1 MRSMVKSKNVPKL
14 RAILFDLDD
23 TLLVDEAV
31 SYEALEEV
39 ARQAKEKFHID
50 PNLFVSDAVAIAQA
64 LWQVE
69 KCYPFC
75 RSIGI
80 SAFEGLWGNFLG
92 DSKELT
98 RLRKCSQRY
107 REQVFLIA
115 LHAQRSRISNSKI
128 VARSL
133 AQQFSLIR
141 RQQQRLFPKT
151 REVLE
156 QLSSQ
161 FKLGLL
167 TNGAPDLQREK
178 IAASGCEDLFSAIV
192 ISGEHGIGKPEP
204 AIFEHLLKEL
214 GVASS
219 EAMMVGNSLERDIAG
234 ARATGVVSVWMRLP
248 GEDDSPMIVPD
259 FIISHLRQLLKIIL
273 NFHSSLTR

>member
-1 MRSMVKSKNVPKL
+1 MPIKSPTFL

-50 PNLFVSDAVAIAQA
+50 PNLFVSNAVAIAQA

-178 IAASGCEDLFSAIV
+178 IAASGCEDLFSAII
-192 ISGEHGIGKPEP
+192 ISGEYGVGKPEP
-204 AIFEHLLKEL
+204 AIFAHLLQKL
-214 GVASS
+214 GVTSS
-219 EAMMVGNSLERDIAG
+219 EAMMVGNSLERDMAG
-234 ARATGVVSVWMRLP
+234 ARAAGMVSVWMRLP
-248 GEDDSPMIVPD
+248 GEEDSSLIVSD
-259 FIISHLRQLLKIIL
+259 FTISHLGQLLEVI
-273 NFHSSLTR
+273 